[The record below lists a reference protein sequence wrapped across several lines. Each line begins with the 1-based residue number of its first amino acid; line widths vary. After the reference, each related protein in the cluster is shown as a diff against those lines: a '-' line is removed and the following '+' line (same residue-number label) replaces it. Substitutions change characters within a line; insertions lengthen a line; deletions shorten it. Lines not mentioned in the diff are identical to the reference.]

1 MIDCLLFIVHFYIP
15 FYAAF
20 ISVMAFDDISPSIL
34 RLSGNLMMY
43 TSNLNRF
50 FLIFLVLCL
59 WYCVVIISF
68 FITISFIIHWACI
81 LKKYCF
87 FKILYFSFSRL
98 LFLSSLRWIQKRV
111 SKVVKTSILCFEKQ
125 QSQIGTTLN
134 NIEFGFTLEGICI

>member
-1 MIDCLLFIVHFYIP
+1 MCYFH
-15 FYAAF
+15 ASF
-20 ISVMAFDDISPSIL
+20 ISVMAFDDISPSFF

-50 FLIFLVLCL
+50 TLIFLVLCL

-68 FITISFIIHWACI
+68 FIIISFIIHWGCI

-87 FKILYFSFSRL
+87 FKILYFSFSH
-98 LFLSSLRWIQKRV
+98 LFSLSSHSLRWIQKRV
-111 SKVVKTSILCFEKQ
+111 SKVVKISILCFEKQ